1 MKRHRHSTLGSNL
14 RKFWRCQF
22 LLSFWY
28 IAKYHGP
35 LIEIIRSFSVELAE
49 YRTHMKII
57 GDILSTTRDDLQDED
72 GATVTYLI
80 RKANISHSRISRILK
95 TLVSQG
101 LLEQVESQG
110 SNRYKISPSG
120 REFLQA
126 YHTFTNFAENFGL
139 SI

>member
-1 MKRHRHSTLGSNL
+1 
-14 RKFWRCQF
+14 
-22 LLSFWY
+22 
-28 IAKYHGP
+28 
-35 LIEIIRSFSVELAE
+35 
-49 YRTHMKII
+49 MKII
-57 GDILSTTRDDLQDED
+57 GDILATTRDDLQDED

-101 LLEQVESQG
+101 LLEQIDSQG
-110 SNRYKISPSG
+110 SNKYKISENG

-126 YHTFTNFAENFGL
+126 YYSFTNFADNFGL

>member
-1 MKRHRHSTLGSNL
+1 M
-14 RKFWRCQF
+14 
-22 LLSFWY
+22 
-28 IAKYHGP
+28 
-35 LIEIIRSFSVELAE
+35 AE

-57 GDILSTTRDDLQDED
+57 SDILATTRDNLQDED

-101 LLEQVESQG
+101 LLEKTDNQG
-110 SNRYKISPSG
+110 SNKYKISQPG

-126 YHTFTNFAENFGL
+126 YYTFTNFADNFGL
-139 SI
+139 NI

>member
-1 MKRHRHSTLGSNL
+1 M
-14 RKFWRCQF
+14 
-22 LLSFWY
+22 
-28 IAKYHGP
+28 
-35 LIEIIRSFSVELAE
+35 AE

-72 GATVTYLI
+72 GATITYLI
-80 RKANISHSRISRILK
+80 RKANISYSRISGILK

-101 LLEQVESQG
+101 LLEKVDSQS
-110 SNRYKISPSG
+110 SNKYKISQSG

-126 YHTFTNFAENFGL
+126 YHTFTSFADNFGL

>member
-1 MKRHRHSTLGSNL
+1 M
-14 RKFWRCQF
+14 
-22 LLSFWY
+22 
-28 IAKYHGP
+28 
-35 LIEIIRSFSVELAE
+35 AE

-80 RKANISHSRISRILK
+80 RKANVSHSRISRILK

-101 LLEQVESQG
+101 LLEQVDSQG
-110 SNRYKISPSG
+110 SNKYRISQTG

-126 YHTFTNFAENFGL
+126 YYKFTSFADNFGL
-139 SI
+139 NI

>member
-1 MKRHRHSTLGSNL
+1 
-14 RKFWRCQF
+14 
-22 LLSFWY
+22 
-28 IAKYHGP
+28 
-35 LIEIIRSFSVELAE
+35 
-49 YRTHMKII
+49 MKII

-101 LLEQVESQG
+101 LLEKVDSEG
-110 SNRYKISPSG
+110 SNKYKISQSG

-126 YHTFTNFAENFGL
+126 YKTFSGFATNFGL
-139 SI
+139 TI

>member
-1 MKRHRHSTLGSNL
+1 M
-14 RKFWRCQF
+14 
-22 LLSFWY
+22 
-28 IAKYHGP
+28 
-35 LIEIIRSFSVELAE
+35 AE

-57 GDILSTTRDDLQDED
+57 SDILATTRDDLQDED

-101 LLEQVESQG
+101 LLEKTDNQG
-110 SNRYKISPSG
+110 SNKYKISQPG

-126 YHTFTNFAENFGL
+126 YYTFTKFADNFGL
-139 SI
+139 NI

>member
-1 MKRHRHSTLGSNL
+1 MT
-14 RKFWRCQF
+14 
-22 LLSFWY
+22 
-28 IAKYHGP
+28 
-35 LIEIIRSFSVELAE
+35 E
-49 YRTHMKII
+49 YRTHIKII

-101 LLEQVESQG
+101 LLEQIDSQG
-110 SNRYKISPSG
+110 SNKYRISQTG

-126 YHTFTNFAENFGL
+126 YNTFTNFADSFGL
-139 SI
+139 NI

>member
-1 MKRHRHSTLGSNL
+1 M
-14 RKFWRCQF
+14 
-22 LLSFWY
+22 
-28 IAKYHGP
+28 
-35 LIEIIRSFSVELAE
+35 AE

-57 GDILSTTRDDLQDED
+57 GDILLTTRDDLRDED

-101 LLEQVESQG
+101 LLEQIDSQG
-110 SNRYKISPSG
+110 SNKYRISQTG

-126 YHTFTNFAENFGL
+126 YNTFTNFADNFGL
-139 SI
+139 NI

>member
-1 MKRHRHSTLGSNL
+1 
-14 RKFWRCQF
+14 
-22 LLSFWY
+22 
-28 IAKYHGP
+28 
-35 LIEIIRSFSVELAE
+35 
-49 YRTHMKII
+49 MKII
-57 GDILSTTRDDLQDED
+57 GDILATTRDDLQDED

-101 LLEQVESQG
+101 LLERNGSQG
-110 SNRYKISPSG
+110 SNKYKISQNG

-126 YHTFTNFAENFGL
+126 YYSFTNFADNFGL

>member
-1 MKRHRHSTLGSNL
+1 M
-14 RKFWRCQF
+14 
-22 LLSFWY
+22 
-28 IAKYHGP
+28 
-35 LIEIIRSFSVELAE
+35 VE

-57 GDILSTTRDDLQDED
+57 GDILATTRDDLQDEE

-101 LLEQVESQG
+101 LLEQTDTPG
-110 SNRYKISPSG
+110 SNKYRISQSG

-126 YHTFTNFAENFGL
+126 YYTFTAFADNFGL
-139 SI
+139 TI

>member
-1 MKRHRHSTLGSNL
+1 M
-14 RKFWRCQF
+14 
-22 LLSFWY
+22 
-28 IAKYHGP
+28 
-35 LIEIIRSFSVELAE
+35 VE

-80 RKANISHSRISRILK
+80 RKANISHSRILK

-101 LLEQVESQG
+101 LLEQVDAQG
-110 SNRYKISPSG
+110 SNKYRISQSG

-126 YHTFTNFAENFGL
+126 YYTFTTFADNFGL
-139 SI
+139 TI

>member
-1 MKRHRHSTLGSNL
+1 M
-14 RKFWRCQF
+14 
-22 LLSFWY
+22 
-28 IAKYHGP
+28 
-35 LIEIIRSFSVELAE
+35 AE
-49 YRTHMKII
+49 CRTHMKII
-57 GDILSTTRDDLQDED
+57 GDILATTRDDLQDED

-101 LLEQVESQG
+101 LLEQVDSRG
-110 SNRYKISPSG
+110 SNKYKISSSG

-126 YHTFTNFAENFGL
+126 YYTFTNFADNFGL